1 MTVKL
6 SGWIPKKTVPNHQ
19 YTTRELS
26 YLYDDDSS
34 LVQHARLSG
43 EQGALVVQAIEA
55 IVDEISADEA
65 KDTELGP
72 DLGHEPEQESHSDS
86 ESESELEPA

>member
-6 SGWIPKKTVPNHQ
+6 SGWISKKTVPRHQ
-19 YTTRELS
+19 YTTHELS
-26 YLYDDDSS
+26 YLHDDDSS
-34 LVQHARLSG
+34 LVQHARLSD
-43 EQGALVVQAIEA
+43 EPGALVVQAIEA

-65 KDTELGP
+65 KDTELG
-72 DLGHEPEQESHSDS
+72 HEPDQESHSDS